1 MNALSFLRYALVSV
15 VRNRRRSLF
24 AMVGIALS
32 TSLVAGSLI
41 AIDTSAS
48 SMLHMAIGPTTVD
61 FVGKDYMYTPDSGN
75 DFSSNDQT
83 VGMIK
88 DVSGIR
94 EATYWLRSNGWSLRN
109 SEGKEYISY
118 LGESYLAFANP
129 DSPLLL
135 KANNIRGEMPDPGS
149 VAIPKSVAL
158 GLGIGIGDEIV
169 CSLEQIALHF
179 DPGLQIRVYDM
190 AYLNL
195 TLPVSQIWTQDKSVA
210 QYQEDRPDLQ
220 DEKVVYLNNIDGFE
234 PVVLSLASY
243 PTVMN
248 STALEFLSS
257 TSSQP
262 ELSYLV
268 WTDRDSVISIA
279 DIQGSIDRLESIQA
293 ELNEIGSLSG
303 FYAGDSRLENQL
315 RSLDSDL
322 ESMKYLFLE
331 LSLPVSALGV
341 YLSVIGVDMGANS
354 RRREAGILK
363 ARGASNRLVMSYL
376 VIEAGILGA
385 SASFI
390 GLLLGVV
397 GSRLLFG
404 AVPSFSAGGTSSDS
418 FWTVLNIGPMTIEL
432 AMLFGIS
439 LMFLSSFRS
448 FSKISAASVRESI
461 HHYSTLSAREDYS
474 PDADIILI
482 SFSLLSVASIMI
494 TADAALRSGWSWL
507 TELILGS
514 VLMWGILL
522 FPFMPF
528 FLSFGVVRLL
538 TRGSRKLYSRFAWF
552 VRPWTKELHHLVRKN
567 ILRNPRRASN
577 LGVLIALALASGLF
591 VSVTMES
598 TIAYQRN
605 LVTYSTG
612 SDMKVE
618 SHWYGS
624 GVATDK
630 LLNLSKLSDLNAIE
644 GVRATSSNIVLNA
657 QLPQSGTSADVWI
670 AVINS
675 TDYERAVNPSDRYFI
690 GGGSGLLEEL
700 KTNGTALV
708 SQHVLSSYYLVIGD
722 ILRVNISYSFWSQS
736 ILNEVSHEFL
746 LTVIGAVKGMPGL
759 SSADMYVD
767 THSMEMLFDQNI
779 DGTAFYVDSIISL
792 SRGTDPHVVGD
803 AAASVFAAAGL
814 DTEIYIAADLIARSE
829 HDPGDGALRG
839 YLYMEYALS
848 VAIMF
853 LGVSL
858 LIFVSVG
865 DRERE
870 LACIMARGSSSSQMR
885 RILMGESVTLMILG
899 VVVGSLV
906 GLLAAYLFNTLNP
919 SALVPRTMEFG
930 GVSWAM
936 LFVSVVSILISSLLA
951 TIRAGKVRLAEVLR
965 IRGG

>member
-1 MNALSFLRYALVSV
+1 VNALSFLRYALVSV

-567 ILRNPRRASN
+567 ILRNPRIASN

>member
-41 AIDTSAS
+41 AVDTSAS

-61 FVGKDYMYTPDSGN
+61 FVGKDYNYSPDTSY
-75 DFSSNDQT
+75 DLSSNDQA
-83 VGMIK
+83 VGMIES
-88 DVSGIR
+88 VNGID

-109 SEGKEYISY
+109 SQGHEYLSY
-118 LGESYLAFANP
+118 LGESYLAFASP
-129 DSPLLL
+129 DSPLFL
-135 KANNIRGEMPDPGS
+135 KANNIHGEMPAQGS
-149 VAIPKSVAL
+149 AAIPKSVAL

-169 CSLEQIALHF
+169 CSLEQISLHF
-179 DPGLQIRVYDM
+179 DPVLQMRVYDL

-195 TLPVSQIWTQDKSVA
+195 TFPVSQIWTQDKSVA

-234 PVVLSLASY
+234 PVVFSLVSY

-268 WTDRDSVISIA
+268 WTDRDTVISIA

-293 ELNEIGSLSG
+293 QLNEIGSLSG
-303 FYAGDSRLENQL
+303 FYVGDSRLENQL
-315 RSLDSDL
+315 RGLDSDL

-397 GSRLLFG
+397 VSRLLFG

-439 LMFLSSFRS
+439 LMFISSFRS

-474 PDADIILI
+474 PDADIVLI
-482 SFSLLSVASIMI
+482 SFSLLSVASILI

-552 VRPWTKELHHLVRKN
+552 VRPWTKELHNLVRRN

-598 TIAYQRN
+598 TIAYQRSV
-605 LVTYSTG
+605 VTYSTG

-618 SHWYGS
+618 SHWYGR

-630 LLNLSKLSDLNAIE
+630 RLNLSKLSDLNVIE

-657 QLPQSGTSADVWI
+657 RLPQSGASADVWM

-675 TDYERAVNPSDRYFI
+675 ADYERTVKPSDRYFI
-690 GGGSGLLEEL
+690 GGGSSLLEEL

-708 SQHVLSSYYLVIGD
+708 AQHVLSSYYLVIGD
-722 ILRVNISYSFWSQS
+722 LLRVNISYSYWSQG

-767 THSMEMLFDQNI
+767 THSMEWLFAQNI
-779 DGTAFYVDSIISL
+779 GGAAFYVDSIISL
-792 SRGTDPHVVGD
+792 SRGTDPHGVGD
-803 AAASVFAAAGL
+803 AAASVFAEAGL
-814 DTEIYIAADLIARSE
+814 EPKIYIAADLIARAE

-848 VAIMF
+848 IVIVF
-853 LGVSL
+853 VGVSL

-870 LACIMARGSSSSQMR
+870 LACIIARGSSSSQMR

-899 VVVGSLV
+899 VVIGSLV

-919 SALVPRTMEFG
+919 SSLVPRTMEFA

-936 LFVSVVSILISSLLA
+936 LIVSIVSILLSSLLA
-951 TIRAGKVRLAEVLR
+951 TMRAGKVRLAEVLR

>member
-1 MNALSFLRYALVSV
+1 
-15 VRNRRRSLF
+15 
-24 AMVGIALS
+24 
-32 TSLVAGSLI
+32 
-41 AIDTSAS
+41 
-48 SMLHMAIGPTTVD
+48 
-61 FVGKDYMYTPDSGN
+61 
-75 DFSSNDQT
+75 
-83 VGMIK
+83 
-88 DVSGIR
+88 
-94 EATYWLRSNGWSLRN
+94 
-109 SEGKEYISY
+109 
-118 LGESYLAFANP
+118 
-129 DSPLLL
+129 
-135 KANNIRGEMPDPGS
+135 
-149 VAIPKSVAL
+149 
-158 GLGIGIGDEIV
+158 
-169 CSLEQIALHF
+169 
-179 DPGLQIRVYDM
+179 
-190 AYLNL
+190 
-195 TLPVSQIWTQDKSVA
+195 
-210 QYQEDRPDLQ
+210 
-220 DEKVVYLNNIDGFE
+220 
-234 PVVLSLASY
+234 
-243 PTVMN
+243 
-248 STALEFLSS
+248 
-257 TSSQP
+257 
-262 ELSYLV
+262 
-268 WTDRDSVISIA
+268 
-279 DIQGSIDRLESIQA
+279 
-293 ELNEIGSLSG
+293 
-303 FYAGDSRLENQL
+303 
-315 RSLDSDL
+315 
-322 ESMKYLFLE
+322 
-331 LSLPVSALGV
+331 
-341 YLSVIGVDMGANS
+341 
-354 RRREAGILK
+354 
-363 ARGASNRLVMSYL
+363 
-376 VIEAGILGA
+376 
-385 SASFI
+385 
-390 GLLLGVV
+390 
-397 GSRLLFG
+397 
-404 AVPSFSAGGTSSDS
+404 
-418 FWTVLNIGPMTIEL
+418 
-432 AMLFGIS
+432 
-439 LMFLSSFRS
+439 
-448 FSKISAASVRESI
+448 
-461 HHYSTLSAREDYS
+461 
-474 PDADIILI
+474 
-482 SFSLLSVASIMI
+482 
-494 TADAALRSGWSWL
+494 L

-598 TIAYQRN
+598 TIAYQRS

-612 SDMKVE
+612 SDMKIE

-630 LLNLSKLSDLNAIE
+630 RLNLSKLSDLNAIE

-657 QLPQSGTSADVWI
+657 QLPQSGASADVWI

-675 TDYERAVNPSDRYFI
+675 TDYERAVNPSDQYFI

-700 KTNGTALV
+700 KTKGTALV

-722 ILRVNISYSFWSQS
+722 LLRVNISYSFWSQG

-814 DTEIYIAADLIARSE
+814 DTEIYIAADQITRAE

-919 SALVPRTMEFG
+919 SALVPRTMEFA

-936 LFVSVVSILISSLLA
+936 LFVSVVSILISSLFA
-951 TIRAGKVRLAEVLR
+951 TIRVGKVRLAEVLR

>member
-41 AIDTSAS
+41 AVDTSAS

-83 VGMIK
+83 VGTIK

-315 RSLDSDL
+315 RSLDSAL

-482 SFSLLSVASIMI
+482 SFSLLSVASILI

>member
-341 YLSVIGVDMGANS
+341 YLSVIGVDMGVNS

>member
-567 ILRNPRRASN
+567 ILRNPRIASN

-722 ILRVNISYSFWSQS
+722 ILRVNISYSFWSQG

>member
-1 MNALSFLRYALVSV
+1 
-15 VRNRRRSLF
+15 
-24 AMVGIALS
+24 
-32 TSLVAGSLI
+32 
-41 AIDTSAS
+41 
-48 SMLHMAIGPTTVD
+48 MLHLAIGPTTVD
-61 FVGKDYMYTPDSGN
+61 FVGKDFNY
-75 DFSSNDQT
+75 SSDTGYDLSSVDQA
-83 VGMIK
+83 VGMIEN
-88 DVSGIR
+88 VSGID

-109 SEGKEYISY
+109 LEGHEYLSY
-118 LGESYLAFANP
+118 LGESYLAFASP
-129 DSPLLL
+129 DSPLFL
-135 KANNIRGEMPDPGS
+135 KANNIHGEMPAPGS
-149 VAIPKSVAL
+149 VAISESVAL

-169 CSLEQIALHF
+169 CSVEQFSLDF
-179 DPGLQIRVYDM
+179 DPVLHIRVYDV

-195 TLPVSQIWTQDKSVA
+195 TFPVSQIWTQDKSVV
-210 QYQEDRPDLQ
+210 QYQEDRPDLL

-234 PVVLSLASY
+234 PVVLSLTSY

-248 STALEFLSS
+248 STNLEFLSS

-262 ELSYLV
+262 GLSYLI
-268 WTDRDSVISIA
+268 WTDRDTVISIA
-279 DIQGSIDRLESIQA
+279 DIQGSVERLESIQIQ
-293 ELNEIGSLSG
+293 LNEIGSLSG
-303 FYAGDSRLENQL
+303 FFVGDSRLENQL
-315 RSLDSDL
+315 RGLDSDL

-341 YLSVIGVDMGANS
+341 YLSVIGVDMGVNS

-363 ARGASNRLVMSYL
+363 ARGASNRLVTSYL

-404 AVPSFSAGGTSSDS
+404 AVPSFSAGGTSSAS

-448 FSKISAASVRESI
+448 FSKISAASVSESI

-482 SFSLLSVASIMI
+482 SFSLLSVASILI

-538 TRGSRKLYSRFAWF
+538 TRGSRKLYSRFAWL
-552 VRPWTKELHHLVRKN
+552 VMPWTKELHHLVRKN

-598 TIAYQRN
+598 TIAYQRSV
-605 LVTYSTG
+605 VTYSTG
-612 SDMKVE
+612 SDIKVE
-618 SHWYGS
+618 SHWYGH
-624 GVATDK
+624 GAVTDRQ
-630 LLNLSKLSDLNAIE
+630 LNLSKLSDLNDIE
-644 GVRATSSNIVLNA
+644 GVRSTSSNIVLNA
-657 QLPQSGTSADVWI
+657 RLPQSGASADVWI
-670 AVINS
+670 AVING
-675 TDYERAVNPSDRYFI
+675 TDYERAVNPSDQYFI
-690 GGGSGLLEEL
+690 GGGSDLLEEL
-700 KTNGTALV
+700 TNNGTALV

-722 ILRVNISYSFWSQS
+722 MLRVNISYSFWSQG
-736 ILNEVSHEFL
+736 ILNKVSHEFL

-759 SSADMYVD
+759 ASADMFVD
-767 THSMEMLFDQNI
+767 TRSVQGLFDRNI
-779 DGTAFYVDSIISL
+779 GETAFYVSSIISL
-792 SRGTDPHVVGD
+792 SRGVDPHAVGN
-803 AAASVFAAAGL
+803 AAASVFAEAGL
-814 DTEIYIAADLIARSE
+814 KPETYIAADQVAHAE
-829 HDPGDGALRG
+829 QDPGDGALRG

-853 LGVSL
+853 VGVSL

-885 RILMGESVTLMILG
+885 RILMGESVALMMLG

-919 SALVPRTMEFG
+919 SALVPRTMEFA

-936 LFVSVVSILISSLLA
+936 LFFSVVSILVSSLLA
-951 TIRAGKVRLAEVLR
+951 TMRVGRVRLAEVLR

>member
-1 MNALSFLRYALVSV
+1 
-15 VRNRRRSLF
+15 
-24 AMVGIALS
+24 
-32 TSLVAGSLI
+32 
-41 AIDTSAS
+41 
-48 SMLHMAIGPTTVD
+48 
-61 FVGKDYMYTPDSGN
+61 
-75 DFSSNDQT
+75 
-83 VGMIK
+83 
-88 DVSGIR
+88 
-94 EATYWLRSNGWSLRN
+94 
-109 SEGKEYISY
+109 
-118 LGESYLAFANP
+118 
-129 DSPLLL
+129 
-135 KANNIRGEMPDPGS
+135 
-149 VAIPKSVAL
+149 
-158 GLGIGIGDEIV
+158 
-169 CSLEQIALHF
+169 
-179 DPGLQIRVYDM
+179 
-190 AYLNL
+190 
-195 TLPVSQIWTQDKSVA
+195 
-210 QYQEDRPDLQ
+210 
-220 DEKVVYLNNIDGFE
+220 
-234 PVVLSLASY
+234 
-243 PTVMN
+243 
-248 STALEFLSS
+248 
-257 TSSQP
+257 
-262 ELSYLV
+262 
-268 WTDRDSVISIA
+268 
-279 DIQGSIDRLESIQA
+279 
-293 ELNEIGSLSG
+293 
-303 FYAGDSRLENQL
+303 
-315 RSLDSDL
+315 
-322 ESMKYLFLE
+322 
-331 LSLPVSALGV
+331 
-341 YLSVIGVDMGANS
+341 
-354 RRREAGILK
+354 
-363 ARGASNRLVMSYL
+363 
-376 VIEAGILGA
+376 
-385 SASFI
+385 
-390 GLLLGVV
+390 
-397 GSRLLFG
+397 
-404 AVPSFSAGGTSSDS
+404 
-418 FWTVLNIGPMTIEL
+418 MTIEL

>member
-1 MNALSFLRYALVSV
+1 
-15 VRNRRRSLF
+15 
-24 AMVGIALS
+24 MVGIALS